1 MFRCIL
7 EILAKDALKQH
18 DQAASDGVGP
28 GGGGSGG
35 GGTGSGGG
43 GGGLD
48 QGTGGFRGIGQEE
61 LLLET
66 SRRVTA
72 RYVSGW
78 IHLILTP

>member
-1 MFRCIL
+1 M
-7 EILAKDALKQH
+7 
-18 DQAASDGVGP
+18 V
-28 GGGGSGG
+28 
-35 GGTGSGGG
+35 GGG

-48 QGTGGFRGIGQEE
+48 QGTGGYRGIGQEE

-78 IHLILTP
+78 IHLILTYTIIYHKTSQFLFLLLT